1 MSPTAQPASRVR
13 RVLTLALPIIGG
25 MVSQNVMNL
34 VDTGMVGVLGDA
46 ALAAIG
52 LAGFVGFASAA
63 FIMGLSSGVQTIA
76 ARRVG
81 EGRDSEVAIPLNGG
95 LLLAVVIALPWTAL
109 LVYAAPHFFPLL
121 IEDPEVVD
129 LAVPYFQIRT
139 VGLMGL
145 GMNFAFRG
153 YWNAISRAVLYMR
166 TLVFMHLI
174 NIFLNWV
181 FIFGNLG
188 APELGATGAGLATMI
203 ATYCGAAYYCW
214 LGWREA
220 REAGFLRS
228 LPASSTLAGILRL
241 CVPTGIQ
248 NTFFAGGLLTFSV
261 IVGMVGTAEL
271 AANQVIVNIL
281 LVGILPGVGFGLA
294 GATLVSQSLGREE
307 PAEAKRWGWDVAVI
321 GGVAITVVALP
332 GIFIPEV
339 LLGVFIHTEETLALA
354 VSPLR
359 VVAYGI
365 PFDVIGVI
373 LMHAMIGAGATRA
386 SAVVSILMQWCL
398 FLPAAYL
405 IGPVMGLG
413 LTEIWM
419 ANMAYRFLQTLVFT
433 GLWRRGDWAKIK
445 V

>member
-1 MSPTAQPASRVR
+1 
-13 RVLTLALPIIGG
+13 
-25 MVSQNVMNL
+25 
-34 VDTGMVGVLGDA
+34 
-46 ALAAIG
+46 
-52 LAGFVGFASAA
+52 
-63 FIMGLSSGVQTIA
+63 
-76 ARRVG
+76 
-81 EGRDSEVAIPLNGG
+81 
-95 LLLAVVIALPWTAL
+95 
-109 LVYAAPHFFPLL
+109 
-121 IEDPEVVD
+121 
-129 LAVPYFQIRT
+129 
-139 VGLMGL
+139 
-145 GMNFAFRG
+145 
-153 YWNAISRAVLYMR
+153 
-166 TLVFMHLI
+166 
-174 NIFLNWV
+174 
-181 FIFGNLG
+181 
-188 APELGATGAGLATMI
+188 
-203 ATYCGAAYYCW
+203 
-214 LGWREA
+214 
-220 REAGFLRS
+220 
-228 LPASSTLAGILRL
+228 
-241 CVPTGIQ
+241 
-248 NTFFAGGLLTFSV
+248 
-261 IVGMVGTAEL
+261 
-271 AANQVIVNIL
+271 L